1 MENFAEKIISFIRKI
16 SKKISPILIV
26 LLVTLTVIISFH
38 YLTREKFLWKRNI
51 GVELGKFRNLDKI
64 LPSQDLNLNSSMEE
78 KYLKY
83 IQLIQNFTEND
94 YIGDWNST
102 SKIDNFENNY
112 GYIVIRV
119 APPLLDDLFFDNE
132 KSFIEKNSVVLDLCF
147 SDGYYFDK
155 YMNMNFTLKIS
166 DLINHLSTN
175 NNITVSRNNL
185 TGKVSFFEI
194 IDKIDTKGIFFI
206 ILEKSFSIIMNINRN
221 PFINRINKMNV
232 LNEEIPILKGSL
244 NFDGN
249 NTISMSATFEKKEV
263 KYDKILVRA
272 KQILEL
278 LFYDLYNFII
288 SATLY
293 S

>member
-1 MENFAEKIISFIRKI
+1 MENFAEKIISFIGKI
-16 SKKISPILIV
+16 SKKISPILIL

-221 PFINRINKMNV
+221 PFINRINKMNI
-232 LNEEIPILKGSL
+232 LNVEIPILTGSL